1 MAPAAPSEPYSE
13 EGPTS
18 LPADTNDYV
27 KKDATEPIAIVGFS
41 FKFPGGCETADSFWE
56 ALLEKRNT
64 ATEFPKDRLSASAVY
79 HPQLNRRGTIPFQG
93 GHFLTGDIAE
103 FDAPFF
109 SISDTEAAS
118 LDPQQRILLETTF
131 RALEN
136 AGQPLDRVIGSKTSV
151 FTGCFTNDW
160 QQLSLKDAEQCTSH
174 AGIGFEASIL
184 ANRLS
189 WFFNFKGTSFNV
201 DSACSS
207 SLVCVDLA
215 VKNLT
220 SGDADMSIAA
230 GCNLLFYPDIMHA
243 LSNLGLLSPDNQCYS
258 FDDRANGYARGEGF
272 GVLVLKRLSDAIKH
286 NDVIRA
292 VIRSTGSNQD
302 GYTTGLTQPSGKAQ
316 SELIRETYRR
326 AGLELDQ
333 TRFIEAHG
341 TGTAVGDPIE
351 ANAIG
356 EVFRRSRSLVDP
368 LYVGAVKSN
377 IGHLE
382 GASGVAGVIKSIL
395 ALEKGVIPPNTN
407 FVNINPQI
415 DTEYLNIKFPL
426 QPTKWP
432 TKGLRRASVNSFGFG
447 GTNAHVILDDALH
460 YLQSRR
466 LVGHHNTVEYPEN
479 DEEEGCVS
487 GTATAANG
495 HSFSSSSNGLRKHH
509 LPNNGHNTVESSPSK
524 RFKRLN
530 ADPDTKSAINHS
542 LPSDSRTITANG
554 LDNHMQSD
562 DTLDSLGNPPKL
574 IVLSAMDKDT
584 LQRQAKAHIQYVQ
597 SRLKGI
603 SMPDL
608 DLGDFSYTTLARR
621 NYFPWRSFAVV
632 DTQDSL
638 AHLESRLSST
648 QRSIPEPSLCI
659 VFTGQGAQY
668 PGRELLCLERF
679 DVYKESLMRAEFYMQ
694 KLGCRWKLREELYK
708 DEKVSRIDD
717 AEYSQPISTALQ
729 VALVD
734 TLRSFDIYPNVV
746 VGHSSGEIAAA
757 YCSGALSAESAW
769 KLAYF
774 RGYHS
779 ALLSR
784 SGKIRGGMM
793 AVGLSKEDVLVSLDR
808 VAEQTGEH
816 MLTVA
821 CINSPK
827 SVTISGRSDHIDLL
841 ETMLLES
848 KVFAHKLKVNL
859 PYHSHSMKGVAQ
871 RYLESIS
878 GLEKGAA
885 TPHPITMISTVTGK
899 WIHDRILRTPQ
910 YWVDN
915 MTCPVKFA
923 PAVEGFTFQAGAK
936 IWKKLDGS
944 HRNRSKVT
952 FLLEVGFHSAL
963 RGPLRDIVS
972 GLSSNSKIAYE
983 SVLVRDKPPLHS
995 LFNSLS
1001 QLYCHGYPL
1010 DLSRIYSLGQDSFG
1024 TRKLLCDL
1032 PEYPFNHSRR
1042 YWEEGRL
1049 DLLGKPSPD
1058 WNDVEAK
1065 WRNFIRVSEMPWVE
1079 DHQINGST
1087 IYPAAGMLVMAIEAA
1102 NQTADKSRRVEGFEL
1117 KDVRFLSA
1125 LNVPSHAN
1133 GIETH
1138 LHLRQIRDSAN
1149 SETPWSEFRVFSFE
1163 SDEWHEICRG
1173 SIRVTY
1179 KAIAEGFSA
1188 AREEMEELNLCR
1200 QRHFD
1205 LSDPVRD
1212 SFERQKLYKSLRAS
1226 GFDFGPSFQL
1236 LRNGSFHSE
1245 NEGKAD
1251 IEIFE
1256 WPTDHFP
1263 QPHVIHPCTLD
1274 AILHLSLAVCAKGG
1288 DVQTPT
1294 AVPSSLKRL
1303 WVATPGLSQPGSN
1316 SVSAA
1321 AWMVDKDARGT
1332 EFNISVLDDSKE
1344 RILAK
1349 VVGLRSTIVAE
1360 MTESANDAGV
1370 KQTCYHLDWRP
1381 DVTLLSSQKLSDYC
1395 LEVRPKNPEPV
1406 QFYQDLDILLLA
1418 LLTKA
1423 VDELRNHNFSTTPA
1437 HLSRYHD
1444 WAKMQLHRYR
1454 EDHLL
1459 HMKPEMCE
1467 QLKSTNAEGHAYVET
1482 GRRLTSILRGDTDPL
1497 EFLFHGNLL
1506 TDFYREINDSRAC
1519 FAELSRYLDA
1529 AAHKNPNMKVL
1540 EVGAGT
1546 GGTTEKVLS
1555 ALSAQT
1561 DSAMRKPRYSNYF
1574 YTDISPAFFEA
1585 AGARFIQYPNIDHQG
1600 LDCGTFDIVVAA
1612 NVLHATPD
1620 INFTLKNV
1628 RKLLK
1633 PGGLLVLYEPTKPEI
1648 MRPAFIMGLLP
1659 GWWLSSEDYRPW
1671 GPTMT
1676 SASWDKILRD
1686 NFFSGVDL
1694 DIPDFLGPECQE
1706 GSIMISTATSTVH
1719 EMEFSIPPDVSS
1731 CGAPI
1736 IVLDPESEF
1745 QRGVASRL
1753 QSMLPRCRYSTSFA
1767 EVARID
1773 DMASSYFIFIQE
1785 MERPFLIDLSNEM
1798 YSMFQELVTSAK
1810 GILWVTDGGGNAPK
1824 KPESGVANGL
1834 FRVLRNENPERPCA
1848 TLALDLDSAVTIE
1861 QLEAI
1866 CQIFRIVQQADV
1878 DQSTQDMEYVEIDG
1892 LLQIPRVVQAETLTE
1907 DLFRRSLPRQTSSR
1921 MIKDCPPLQ
1930 LAIGSVGF
1938 LDTLHF
1944 TEDDDHQIPL
1954 DPDEVEVEARAVG
1967 LNFRDCLLALGRI
1980 PDSSYG
1986 SECSGLVSRTG
1997 NNVVELSVG
2006 DRVVM
2011 SASPCFKTYARGKA
2025 SHVLRIADDMTF
2037 AEAASIPTQFCT
2049 AWQAVHSIARL
2060 QKGQTI
2066 LIHAGAGGTGQ
2077 AAIQVA
2083 QYLGGIVY
2091 ATVGSEMKK
2100 DVLVEQ
2106 YGIPEDHI
2114 FFSRDSG
2121 FAKGIMRKT
2130 EGRGVDVVLNSLAGD
2145 SLVSSWECIAP
2156 YGRFVE
2162 LGKRDILSN
2171 ANLPMYPFKNNASFI
2186 CFDGFRW
2193 QTERPQD
2200 SRRAFEEVLQ
2210 LFAAGKFHLV
2220 RSLNVYPATKVEE
2233 AFRAMQDGK
2242 TAGKIVLEMT
2252 PTIPVKAL
2260 LATQPSFIIGH
2271 DATYVIAGGL
2281 GGLGRS
2287 VARWL
2292 VDRGARNLILLS
2304 RSGIRNETARGFIEE
2319 LKKQDVLVKAPA
2331 CDITDAA
2338 ALEEVIQQCSNEMPP
2353 IRGCIQGSM
2362 VLRDSIFDKMNHS
2375 DWRLGTDCKT
2385 TGSWNL
2391 HHILPND
2398 LQFFIL
2404 LSSASSVVGLR
2415 GQANYAAGNSYMDA
2429 LARYR
2434 VSRGQRA
2441 VALDLG
2447 ALTEDGL
2454 LAENPEFLNRVLG
2467 YGALNGIS
2475 RNFFY
2480 AILDYYCDPS
2490 LPLLSPQQS
2499 QPVIGLGSDD
2509 RKGLD
2514 GIVISRQAIFTHLKD
2529 NVKGRPTGEKTD
2541 DGPEAWKERF
2551 HTASSQT
2558 DAAHVV
2564 AQALVAKLQRTLAG
2578 LHGEVDMYKPVAAY
2592 GVDSLLAVELRSWIA
2607 KEFKAEVAMFE
2618 ISGGASFATL
2628 SKLVVERSRMKEG

>member
-1 MAPAAPSEPYSE
+1 MYPPVHA
-13 EGPTS
+13 
-18 LPADTNDYV
+18 NDYG
-27 KKDATEPIAIVGFS
+27 KQDATEPIAIVGFS

-64 ATEFPKDRLSASAVY
+64 ATVFPKDRLSASAMY

-93 GHFLTGDIAE
+93 GHFLTSNIAE

-109 SISDTEAAS
+109 SISDAEAAS

-136 AGQPLDRVIGSKTSV
+136 AGQPLNRVIGSKTSV

-160 QQLSLKDAEQCTSH
+160 QQLCLKDAEQCTSH

-220 SGDADMSIAA
+220 SGDSDMSIAA

-243 LSNLGLLSPDNQCYS
+243 LSNLGLLSPNNQCYS

-272 GVLVLKRLSDAIKH
+272 GVLVLKRLSDAIEH

-302 GYTTGLTQPSGKAQ
+302 GYTTGLTQPSSKAQ

-326 AGLELDQ
+326 ARLDLDQ

-351 ANAIG
+351 GNAIG
-356 EVFRRSRSLVDP
+356 EVFRRSRSSDDP

-382 GASGVAGVIKSIL
+382 GSSGIAGVIKSIL

-415 DTEYLNIKFPL
+415 DPDFLRIKFPL

-432 TKGLRRASVNSFGFG
+432 SKGLRRASVNSFGFG

-466 LVGHHNTVEYPEN
+466 LVGHHNTIDYPEDDDAKEPFVN
-479 DEEEGCVS
+479 
-487 GTATAANG
+487 GTAITTNG
-495 HSFSSSSNGLRKHH
+495 
-509 LPNNGHNTVESSPSK
+509 
-524 RFKRLN
+524 
-530 ADPDTKSAINHS
+530 
-542 LPSDSRTITANG
+542 
-554 LDNHMQSD
+554 
-562 DTLDSLGNPPKL
+562 DTLSYDALEGLGHPPKL

-584 LQRQAKAHIQYVQ
+584 LETQAKAHTQYIQ
-597 SRLKGI
+597 SMLKRNPV
-603 SMPDL
+603 SDS
-608 DLGDFSYTTLARR
+608 FVSNFAYTTSARR
-621 NYFPWRSFAVV
+621 NPFPWKSFAVV
-632 DTQDSL
+632 ETLDDL
-638 AHLESRLSST
+638 AHLKSHLSSPR
-648 QRSIPEPSLCI
+648 RSISEPSLCV

-668 PGRELLCLERF
+668 PGRELLCLEQF
-679 DVYKESLMRAEFYMQ
+679 EVYRQSLTQAEHYLQ

-708 DEKVSRIDD
+708 DEKLSKIND
-717 AEYSQPISTALQ
+717 AEYSQPISTAVQ

-734 TLRSFDIYPNVV
+734 TLRSFNIYPNVV
-746 VGHSSGEIAAA
+746 IGHSSGEISAA
-757 YCSGALSAESAW
+757 YCAGALSAESAW

-779 ALLSR
+779 ALLSE
-784 SGKIRGGMM
+784 SGKMRGGMV
-793 AVGLSKEDVLVSLDR
+793 AAGLSEEDVLVYLDR
-808 VAEQTGEH
+808 VIEQTGER

-827 SVTISGRSDHIDLL
+827 SVTISGRIDHIDLL
-841 ETMLLES
+841 ETMLSES
-848 KVFAHKLKVNL
+848 NVFARKLNVNL
-859 PYHSHSMKGVAQ
+859 PYHSHFMNAASQ
-871 RYLESIS
+871 QYLESII
-878 GLEKGAA
+878 GLEKGVA

-915 MTCPVKFA
+915 MICPVKFA
-923 PAVEGFTFQAGAK
+923 PAVQALTFQAGAM
-936 IWKKLDGS
+936 IWKKLDCS

-963 RGPLRDIVS
+963 RGPLRDIV
-972 GLSSNSKIAYE
+972 GGFHSNSKIAYE
-983 SVLVRDKPPLHS
+983 SVLVRDKAPLHS
-995 LFNSLS
+995 LFNSLGH
-1001 QLYCHGYPL
+1001 LYCHGYPL
-1010 DLSRIYSLGQDSFG
+1010 DLSGIYRLGQESFG
-1024 TRKLLCDL
+1024 LPKPLCDL

-1042 YWEEGRL
+1042 YWTEGRVSRRLRLHHQEKL

-1079 DHQINGST
+1079 DHKINGAT

-1102 NQTADKSRRVEGFEL
+1102 NQTTDKSRTVEGFEM
-1117 KDVRFLSA
+1117 KDIRFLSA
-1125 LNVPSHAN
+1125 LTIPSHLD
-1133 GIETH
+1133 GVETH
-1138 LHLRQIRDSAN
+1138 IYLRQVRDSAN
-1149 SETPWSEFRVFSFE
+1149 SETPWSEFRVFSFD
-1163 SDEWHEICRG
+1163 SDEWHENCRG

-1188 AREEMEELNLCR
+1188 VKESIEELNLCR
-1200 QRHFD
+1200 QRHYG
-1205 LSDPVRD
+1205 LPDPIQD
-1212 SFERQKLYKSLRAS
+1212 SFDHRKLYNALRS
-1226 GFDFGPSFQL
+1226 NGFDFGPSFQL
-1236 LRNGSFHSE
+1236 LRNGSFPSDK
-1245 NEGKAD
+1245 EGKAD

-1256 WPTDHFP
+1256 WAADTFP
-1263 QPHVIHPCTLD
+1263 QPHIIHPCTLD
-1274 AILHLSLAVCAKGG
+1274 AILHLSLAACAKGG

-1303 WVATPGLSQPGSN
+1303 WIASQGLNRPGPRTT
-1316 SVSAA
+1316 SAA
-1321 AWMVDKDARGT
+1321 AWMVGKDARGT

-1344 RILAK
+1344 RVLAQ
-1349 VVGLRSTIVAE
+1349 VTGLRSTIVAE
-1360 MTESANDAGV
+1360 MSESSQDNADV
-1370 KQTCYHLDWRP
+1370 KQTCYHLDWKP
-1381 DVTLLSSQKLSDYC
+1381 DVALLSSQKLLDYC
-1395 LEVRPKNPEPV
+1395 VEARPKDLEPAK
-1406 QFYQDLDILLLA
+1406 FYQDLDFLLLA
-1418 LLTKA
+1418 FLTKA
-1423 VDELRNHNFSTTPA
+1423 VDELQDHDFPTTPP
-1437 HLSRYHD
+1437 HLSRYYQ
-1444 WAKMQLHRYR
+1444 WAKLQLQRYQ
-1454 EDHLL
+1454 EDLL
-1459 HMKPEMCE
+1459 PNIEPEWARIFEDSEAMERLCE
-1467 QLKSTNAEGHAYVET
+1467 QIQSTNAEGQAYVAT
-1482 GRRLTSILRGDTDPL
+1482 GRHLTSILRGDTDPL
-1497 EFLFHGNLL
+1497 EFLFHNDLL
-1506 TDFYREINDSRAC
+1506 TNFYREINDSRAC
-1519 FAELSRYLDA
+1519 FAELSRVLDA

-1555 ALSAQT
+1555 TLSTQT
-1561 DSAMRKPRYSNYF
+1561 DSAMRKPRYSSYF
-1574 YTDISPAFFEA
+1574 YTDISSAFFEA
-1585 AGARFIQYPNIDHQG
+1585 AEARFIQYPNIEYQALNIEIDPSYQG
-1600 LDCGTFDIVVAA
+1600 LDCGTFDMVVAA

-1620 INFTLKNV
+1620 ISLALRNV
-1628 RKLLK
+1628 RKLLN
-1633 PGGLLVLYEPTKPEI
+1633 PGGLLVLYEPTRPEI

-1686 NFFSGVDL
+1686 NCFSGVDL
-1694 DIPDFLGPECQE
+1694 EMPDFLAPECQE
-1706 GSIMISTATSTVH
+1706 GSIMISTATSTVCNMGPGITT
-1719 EMEFSIPPDVSS
+1719 EPPSH
-1731 CGAPI
+1731 GAPI
-1736 IVLDPESEF
+1736 LVLNLESEF
-1745 QRGVASRL
+1745 QRDVACRL
-1753 QSMLPRCRYSTSFA
+1753 LLMLPSLCRSASFA
-1767 EVARID
+1767 EIAQID
-1773 DMASSYFIFIQE
+1773 DMASSYFIFIE
-1785 MERPFLIDLSNEM
+1785 EIERPFLMNLSKEM
-1798 YSMFQELVTSAK
+1798 YSIFQKVAASAK
-1810 GILWVTDGGGNAPK
+1810 GILWVTNGGGTAPK
-1824 KPESGVANGL
+1824 QPESGVANGL
-1834 FRVLRNENPERPCA
+1834 FRVLRNENPDRPCA
-1848 TLALDLDSAVTIE
+1848 TLALDLDSAITDE

-1866 CQIFRIVQQADV
+1866 CQIFRLVQQENF

-1892 LLQIPRVVQAETLTE
+1892 VLQIPRVVQAEKLTE
-1907 DLFRRSLPRQTSSR
+1907 NLFSRSLPRQTSSR
-1921 MIKDCPPLQ
+1921 MVEDCPPLQ

-1944 TEDDDHQIPL
+1944 TEDDDHPRPL
-1954 DPDEVEVEARAVG
+1954 DPDEVEVEVRAMG
-1967 LNFRDCLLALGRI
+1967 LNFRDCFLALGRI

-1986 SECSGLVSRTG
+1986 SECSGLVSQTG
-1997 NNVVELSVG
+1997 CNVVGLSTG

-2025 SHVLRIADDMTF
+2025 SHVLRIADEMTF

-2049 AWQAVHSIARL
+2049 AWQAVHGIARL
-2060 QKGQTI
+2060 QRGESI

-2083 QYLGGIVY
+2083 QYVGGIIY
-2091 ATVGSEMKK
+2091 ATVSSEMKR

-2114 FFSRDSG
+2114 FFSRDSS
-2121 FAKGIMRKT
+2121 FAKGVMRKT
-2130 EGRGVDVVLNSLAGD
+2130 KGRGVDVVLNSLAGD
-2145 SLVSSWECIAP
+2145 SLIASWECIAP

-2186 CFDGFRW
+2186 CFDGFKW

-2210 LFAAGKFHLV
+2210 LFSAGEFRPI

-2242 TAGKIVLEMT
+2242 TAGKIVLEVT
-2252 PTIPVKAL
+2252 PTTPVKAI
-2260 LATQPSFIIGH
+2260 LATQPSFLIGH

-2304 RSGIRNETARGFIEE
+2304 RSGIRNETARDFVEE
-2319 LKKQDVLVKAPA
+2319 LKQQDVLVKAPA

-2338 ALEEVIQQCSNEMPP
+2338 VLEEVIQQCTQEMPP
-2353 IRGCIQGSM
+2353 IRGCFQGSM
-2362 VLRDSIFDKMNHS
+2362 VLRDFMFDKMDHA
-2375 DWRLGTDCKT
+2375 DWHLGTDCKT
-2385 TGSWNL
+2385 IGSWNL
-2391 HHILPND
+2391 HQLLPKD
-2398 LQFFIL
+2398 LHFFIF

-2434 VSRGQRA
+2434 VSRGERA
-2441 VALDLG
+2441 VSLDLG

-2480 AILDYYCDPS
+2480 AILDYYCDPA
-2490 LPLLSPQQS
+2490 LPLLSPTQS
-2499 QPVIGLGSDD
+2499 QPVIGLGSDASG
-2509 RKGLD
+2509 GLD
-2514 GIVISRQAIFTHLKD
+2514 GIVISRQAIFTHLKE
-2529 NVKGRPTGEKTD
+2529 NAKSRSAGEKND
-2541 DGPEAWKERF
+2541 DGAPDAWKERF
-2551 HTASSQT
+2551 HTANSQI

-2564 AQALVAKLQRTLAG
+2564 EQALVAKLQRTLAG

-2607 KEFKAEVAMFE
+2607 KEFKADVAMFE
-2618 ISGGASFATL
+2618 ISGGASFSTL
-2628 SKLVVERSRMKEG
+2628 SKLVVERSKMKRG